1 MMKYLSG
8 YTDPFLSPVTG
19 ALATSS
25 SLPDLERGY
34 IWMGDKQNRPAPS
47 FKLIDLTIDVRSLQ
61 QQVEAIA
68 DAPVIVNTPVSVFPN
83 AQALSD
89 LNDGLMK
96 NSDGVVQI
104 ATPDTDYL
112 TPTLPSGNIWIGNA
126 QNIAIPQPT
135 LSLSNLPSLGTASIS
150 IPNPIDPLNPIS
162 ISGGKIWHGTDSNR
176 PEESTALL
184 TVEGDIALLNARFLL
199 GEFIMGSALVQ
210 TTWPKSQFLINLQ
223 DGILKKTGKTLQYA
237 TPGTD
242 YLDLTNEGYAEGRL
256 PVVLRDKVI
265 SRSQLQIINI
275 DASHDNLSGI
285 NTLTCRDV
293 LATVQ
298 QGAGGSIR
306 ADQQLL
312 SLNTVEGRQLILYDY
327 NAAHRYTQYVS
338 LKGPASVNQNLVW
351 VMPDTISTTGQ
362 VLTDIGNAPLSTD
375 RQLAF
380 RNMPSVEATY
390 ILKQPDNT
398 LPNAQ
403 ALNQLVGA
411 DPKILKAAADGSI
424 EVAIRDQ
431 DYATKETLEQIK
443 AETEEFKNQAATS
456 AQEAAAS
463 AEEAAASATEATTAA
478 GEATAAAGEA
488 TGAAAAASASATA
501 AGASALGAGAS
512 AIAAAASAGSA
523 SSSASDASSSASQAQ
538 TSATNAANSATS
550 AQNSLN
556 TLLNT
561 GITLQGA
568 IHGAGA
574 LLSPITTY
582 FQDNP
587 VLPGNASMILP
598 KGASSERPMVPIAG
612 MFRYNTAPH

>member
-96 NSDGVVQI
+96 NGDGVVQI

-126 QNIAIPQPT
+126 QNIATPQPT
-135 LSLSNLPSLGTASIS
+135 LSLSNLPYLTYNKVWVGSV
-150 IPNPIDPLNPIS
+150 D
-162 ISGGKIWHGTDSNR
+162 NR
-176 PEESTALL
+176 PLES
-184 TVEGDIALLNARFLL
+184 NF
-199 GEFIMGSALVQ
+199 
-210 TTWPKSQFLINLQ
+210 
-223 DGILKKTGKTLQYA
+223 
-237 TPGTD
+237 
-242 YLDLTNEGYAEGRL
+242 
-256 PVVLRDKVI
+256 
-265 SRSQLQIINI
+265 
-275 DASHDNLSGI
+275 
-285 NTLTCRDV
+285 
-293 LATVQ
+293 
-298 QGAGGSIR
+298 
-306 ADQQLL
+306 
-312 SLNTVEGRQLILYDY
+312 
-327 NAAHRYTQYVS
+327 
-338 LKGPASVNQNLVW
+338 SVA
-351 VMPDTISTTGQ
+351 PD
-362 VLTDIGNAPLSTD
+362 D
-375 RQLAF
+375 
-380 RNMPSVEATY
+380 ATY

-403 ALNQLVGA
+403 ALNQLMGA

-443 AETEEFKNQAATS
+443 AETEDFKNQ
-456 AQEAAAS
+456 AAAS
-463 AEEAAASATEATTAA
+463 AEEAAASATDATTAA

-488 TGAAAAASASATA
+488 TGSAAAASASALG
-501 AGASALGAGAS
+501 AGVSALGAGAS
-512 AIAAAASAGSA
+512 AIAASASAGSA

-556 TLLNT
+556 TLLST